1 MIILQMSQGFE
12 ILNTKML
19 NAHCRWPSKFIY
31 ASILP
36 SGDLEWQLIDCT
48 ESCDSPELS
57 DTIRLDVP
65 LLVTRPSLELVPE
78 TCFPTPPVIP
88 L

>member
-1 MIILQMSQGFE
+1 MLILQISQGFE

-19 NAHCRWPSKFIY
+19 NAHCHWPSKFIY

-36 SGDLEWQLIDCT
+36 PGDLKWQFIDCT

-57 DTIRLDVP
+57 DIIRLDEP
-65 LLVTRPSLELVPE
+65 PFVTRPSLALGPK
-78 TCFPTPPVIP
+78 TCFRTPPVFP